1 MQKKTVVAM
10 SISALALSLP
20 LAGCENKDGFR
31 RDGSSLDLDAS
42 TKVPKELTEV
52 KDAPVRKPGTP
63 LPEQKNIT
71 GVSTD
76 LSKKPDPGKAKGE
89 APAELQA
96 SDVVV
101 GTGAAAKSGD
111 SVDVQYV
118 GVLFADGKEFDSS
131 WKRGSKPFNFTLGQ
145 GAVIKGWDEG
155 VAGMKVGGRRVLVIP
170 ADLAYGAQGS
180 PPTIPANAPLV
191 FVVDLKKI
199 AKSG

>member
-1 MQKKTVVAM
+1 MQKKTAAVL

-20 LAGCENKDGFR
+20 LVGCTNEDGFR
-31 RDGSSLDLDAS
+31 EDGSSLDLDSS

-52 KDAPVRKPGTP
+52 KDAPARKAGAP
-63 LPEQKNIT
+63 LPEQKNFT

-89 APAELQA
+89 APDELQG

-101 GTGAAAKSGD
+101 GTGPAAKSGD

-118 GVLFADGKEFDSS
+118 GQLFANGKEFDSS

-145 GAVIKGWDEG
+145 GAVIKGWDDG
-155 VAGMKVGGRRVLVIP
+155 VPGMKVGGRRILVIP
-170 ADLAYGAQGS
+170 AEQAYGAQGS
-180 PPTIPANAPLV
+180 PPTIPADAPLV

-199 AKSG
+199 KSK